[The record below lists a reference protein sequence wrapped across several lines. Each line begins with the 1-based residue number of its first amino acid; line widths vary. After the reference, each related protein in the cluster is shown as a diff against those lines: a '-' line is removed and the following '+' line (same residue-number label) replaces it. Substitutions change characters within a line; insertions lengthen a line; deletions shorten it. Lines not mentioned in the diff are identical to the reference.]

1 MLRNMMTRSLPLTL
15 AACTLLIVFTT
26 VGTAQGPDVKKLP
39 AKQIA
44 KVAGFPDA
52 VMSVAYSPDGKY
64 LAAGSYEELRLY
76 ETTNYKLVKKMTIP
90 AGDVKS
96 FAWHPQKPQLAVGY
110 YQDWA
115 LYSIPDLKPTVLP
128 GKPLGYVTGIAFHP
142 EGQWIVGSTEGENI
156 HQVALPDQ
164 KLIRTLQG
172 HGYPVH
178 GVTVSADGKYLASVA
193 GDENRIT
200 RPGEV
205 KLWNAESGEL
215 IADLVDH
222 ERAAFTATFSKDGK
236 YLLTGGL
243 DEKVNVYEVAT
254 QKALGFYAGQA
265 RPVNSVILIDNGA
278 VAISGGGG
286 RAKGKNDVSIWLRES
301 GDEIGRIEA
310 HEDKINSVSLH
321 PDGKTLAVGSSD
333 ETLSVWNLS
342 GPLSAVAGALA
353 MADEPKEEKKVDML
367 NIGIIGLDTSHV
379 IAFTKSINTENP
391 KPEFVNCRIVAAY
404 PKGSPDIESS
414 TSRVEGYV
422 KTLSGMGVEIVP
434 SIEEMLTKVDAVLL
448 ETNDGRPHLEQLIPC
463 LKAGKP
469 VFIDKP
475 IAGSLSD
482 AIAIFKAAEKFDVP
496 VFSSSSL
503 RFTPNAQALRSGE
516 KIGKITGCDA
526 YSPCSLEETH
536 PDLYWYGIH
545 GVETL
550 FTVMGPGIKSVTR
563 SATPDF
569 DVVTGIWNDK
579 RIGTFRGIRAGG
591 KGYGGTAFG
600 EKGVEQIGGFAG
612 YEPLLMEV
620 VKFFKSGKV
629 PVEAEETLDIYAFMS
644 AADESK
650 RQGGKPVMIKD
661 VMTAAEKEAD
671 ARLKE
676 LLGE

>member
-1 MLRNMMTRSLPLTL
+1 MLRDLKIHAVLALLSILGL
-15 AACTLLIVFTT
+15 AAPVDHSAN
-26 VGTAQGPDVKKLP
+26 AQGLDVKQLP

-44 KVAGFPDA
+44 KLGSFPDG
-52 VMSVAYSPDGKY
+52 VMSVAFSPDGKY
-64 LAAGSYEELRLY
+64 LAAGSYEELHLY
-76 ETTNYKLVKKMTIP
+76 DTQEYNFLKKVSIP

-96 FAWHPQKPQLAVGY
+96 LAWHPTKPQLALGY

-115 LYSIPDLKPTVLP
+115 LYSIPELEPTVLP
-128 GKPLGYVTGIAFHP
+128 GKPLGYVTSIAFHP
-142 EGQWIVGSTEGENI
+142 EGQWIVGSTEGENV

-164 KLIRTLQG
+164 KLIRTLEG

-178 GVTVSADGKYLASVA
+178 GVAVSPSGKYLASVA

-215 IADLVDH
+215 IADLVEH
-222 ERAAFTATFSKDGK
+222 ERAAFAATFTKDGK
-236 YLLTGGL
+236 YLLTGSL
-243 DEKVNVYEVAT
+243 DEKVNVYDVET
-254 QKALGFYAGQA
+254 QKALGFYNGQA
-265 RPVNSVILIDNGA
+265 RPVNSVITTAQGRI
-278 VAISGGGG
+278 AISGGGG
-286 RAKGKNDVSIWLRES
+286 RNKGKNDVSIWLRES

-310 HEDKINSVSLH
+310 HEEKINSVSLH

-333 ETLSVWNLS
+333 GTVSVWNIS
-342 GPLSAVAGALA
+342 GPLSAVPGVLA
-353 MADEPKEEKKVDML
+353 MADAPKEDKNKDML
-367 NIGIIGLDTSHV
+367 TIGIIGLDTSHV

-391 KPEFVNCRIVAAY
+391 KPEFANCRVVAAY

-414 TSRVEGYV
+414 TSRVEGYT
-422 KTLSGMGVEIVP
+422 KQLIEMDVEIVP
-434 SIEEMLTKVDAVLL
+434 TIEDMLAKVDAVLL

-482 AIAIFKAAEKFDVP
+482 AIAIFKAAKKFDVP
-496 VFSSSSL
+496 IFSSSSL

-563 SATPDF
+563 TATPDF
-569 DVVTGIWNDK
+569 DVVTGLWDDQ

-600 EKGVEQIGGFAG
+600 EKGVAPIGGFAG
-612 YEPLLMEV
+612 YEPLLIEV
-620 VKFFKSGKV
+620 IKFFKSGKP
-629 PVEAEETLDIYAFMS
+629 PVDEQETLDIYAFMS
-644 AADESK
+644 AADVSK
-650 RQGGKPVMIKD
+650 AQAGKPVMIED
-661 VMTAAEKEAD
+661 VMKKAEAEAD

>member
-1 MLRNMMTRSLPLTL
+1 MLRDSMVSSVRLFL
-15 AACTLLIVFTT
+15 AAFTLLIWSQTT
-26 VGTAQGPDVKKLP
+26 ASAQGPDLKKLP
-39 AKQIA
+39 AKQVA
-44 KVAGFPDA
+44 KISGFPDG
-52 VMSVAYSPDGKY
+52 VMSVSYSPDGKY
-64 LAAGSYEELRLY
+64 LAAGSYEELHLY
-76 ETTNYKLVKKMTIP
+76 DTQNYELIKKVAIP

-128 GKPLGYVTGIAFHP
+128 GKPLGYVTGVAFHP
-142 EGQWIVGSTEGENI
+142 EGQWIVGSTEGEKI
-156 HQVALPDQ
+156 HQVSLPDQ
-164 KLIRTLQG
+164 KLIRTLEG

-178 GVTVSADGKYLASVA
+178 GVAVSSDGKYLASVA
-193 GDENRIT
+193 GDENRVT

-215 IADLVDH
+215 LADLVDH

-236 YLLTGGL
+236 FLLTGGL
-243 DEKVNVYEVAT
+243 DEKVNVYDVAT

-265 RPVNSVILIDNGA
+265 RPVNSVIMIDNGMI
-278 VAISGGGG
+278 AISGGGG
-286 RAKGKNDVSIWLRES
+286 RAKGKNDVSLWLRES

-310 HEDKINSVSLH
+310 HEDKVNSVSLH

-342 GPLSAVAGALA
+342 GPLSAVPGALA
-353 MADEPKEEKKVDML
+353 MADQPKEEKKVDML

-379 IAFTKSINTENP
+379 IAFTKSINAENP
-391 KPEFVNCRIVAAY
+391 KPEFANCRIVAAY

-422 KTLSGMGVEIVP
+422 KTLSEMGVEIVP

-448 ETNDGRPHLEQLIPC
+448 ETNDGRPHLEQLLPC
-463 LKAGKP
+463 LRAGKP

-482 AIAIFKAAEKFDVP
+482 AIAIFKAAKKFDVP

-503 RFTPNAQALRSGE
+503 RFTPNAQELRNG
-516 KIGKITGCDA
+516 KLGKITGCDA

-550 FTVMGPGIKSVTR
+550 FTVMGPGVESVTR
-563 SATPDF
+563 SATPDY

-612 YEPLLMEV
+612 YEPLLIEV
-620 VKFFKSGKV
+620 IKFFKSGDV
-629 PVEAEETLDIYAFMS
+629 PVDPKETLDIYAFMS
-644 AADESK
+644 AADVSK
-650 RQGGKPVMIKD
+650 AQGGKPVMIKD
-661 VMTAAEKEAD
+661 VMAEAEKTAD

-676 LLGE
+676 LLAE

>member
-1 MLRNMMTRSLPLTL
+1 MLRKLKIQTVLNLLPLIGITISI
-15 AACTLLIVFTT
+15 AHSAI
-26 VGTAQGPDVKKLP
+26 AQGPDVKQLP

-44 KVAGFPDA
+44 KLTEFPDG
-52 VMSVAYSPDGKY
+52 VVSVAYSPDGKY
-64 LAAGSYEELRLY
+64 LAAGSYEELHLY
-76 ETTNYKLVKKMTIP
+76 NTQDYQLIKKIVIP
-90 AGDVKS
+90 AGDAKS
-96 FAWHPQKPQLAVGY
+96 LAWHPTKSQLAVGY

-115 LYSIPDLKPTVLP
+115 IYSIPELEPTVLP

-142 EGQWIVGSTEGENI
+142 EGQWIVGSTEGEKV
-156 HQVALPDQ
+156 HQVSLPDQ
-164 KLIRTLQG
+164 KLIRTLEG
-172 HGYPVH
+172 HSYPVH
-178 GVTVSADGKYLASVA
+178 GVAVSPNGKYLASVA

-215 IADLVDH
+215 IADLVPH
-222 ERAAFTATFSKDGK
+222 ERAAFTVTFTHDGK
-236 YLLTGGL
+236 YLLTGSL
-243 DEKVNVYEVAT
+243 DEKVNVYEVET
-254 QKALGFYAGQA
+254 QKALGFYNGQA
-265 RPVNSVILIDNGA
+265 RPVNSVISTANGKI
-278 VAISGGGG
+278 AISGGGG
-286 RAKGKNDVSIWLRES
+286 RNKGKNDVSIWLRES

-321 PDGKTLAVGSSD
+321 PDGKTLAVGSRD
-333 ETLSVWNLS
+333 NTLSVWNIM
-342 GPLSAVAGALA
+342 GPLSAVPGALA
-353 MADEPKEEKKVDML
+353 MADEPKEEKKDDML
-367 NIGIIGLDTSHV
+367 TIGIIGLDTSHV

-391 KPEFVNCRIVAAY
+391 KPEFANCRVVAAY

-414 TSRVEGYV
+414 TSRVEGYTKQMV
-422 KTLSGMGVEIVP
+422 EMDVEIVP
-434 SIEEMLTKVDAVLL
+434 TIEEMLTQVDAVLL

-482 AIAIFKAAEKFDVP
+482 AIAIFKAAKKFDVP

-550 FTVMGPGIKSVTR
+550 FTVMGPGIQSVTR
-563 SATPDF
+563 TTTPDY
-569 DVVTGIWNDK
+569 DVVTGLWDDN

-612 YEPLLMEV
+612 YEPLLIEV
-620 VKFFKSGKV
+620 IKFFKSGKP
-629 PVEAEETLDIYAFMS
+629 PVDEKETLDIYAFMS

-650 RQGGKPVMIKD
+650 AQGGKPVMIAD
-661 VMTAAEKEAD
+661 VMKKAEKEAD